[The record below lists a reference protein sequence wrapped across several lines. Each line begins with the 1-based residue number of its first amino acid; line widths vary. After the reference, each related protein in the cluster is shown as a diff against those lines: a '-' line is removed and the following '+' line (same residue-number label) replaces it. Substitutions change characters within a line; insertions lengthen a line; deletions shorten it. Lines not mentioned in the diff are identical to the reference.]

1 MKEILTVLFRRK
13 WQAIGFFAIAAGLPV
28 LMSYVLPP
36 RYEARATLLLTPGR
50 YKKPFVP
57 TERDSRTPFMQ
68 VSMEDVGSEVE
79 ILLSRPVLSEVVE
92 RTGLDRGCTYD
103 AIRSKADLAC
113 AASRAFGA
121 FLRGTGLKAEVPPQ
135 EAAIDR
141 LRRKVSVE
149 FVKRTNVIELTWR
162 GSSPELA
169 RDVVNA
175 LVDAYLKHHLEVHG
189 NTDALEALDRQAQ
202 EDGRRRAE
210 AENRLSEF
218 GTRNA
223 ISDIEAQHA
232 EILNRLSEAE
242 SKVKVLRGLEGHDVS
257 GDAVG
262 ALAGDPAFADL
273 SRRLTD
279 AEMRRVDVS
288 TRFTPTAS
296 QVVLVNKEIAQL
308 KTLIGERV
316 TANLDK
322 WQAMSE
328 TYRRELNVIDARK
341 NESTR
346 LKRDVEEA
354 AERER
359 LSRENLAEIQ
369 MSKGLDAAEV
379 ASVKVVERAA
389 ANRDPAFPKRLLI
402 LIVSV
407 FLGLIGAPTWAVA
420 VDRMSGKVVSV
431 EDLEERLGLPVLASV
446 PEYDRLVAGSEGRL
460 AARL

>member
-13 WQAIGFFAIAAGLPV
+13 WHALGFFVVAAGLPIV
-28 LMSYVLPP
+28 MSYVLPP

-79 ILLSRPVLSEVVE
+79 ILLSRPVLTDVVE
-92 RTGLDRGCTYD
+92 RTGLDRECAYTSL
-103 AIRSKADLAC
+103 RSKADVAC
-113 AASRAFGA
+113 AASRALGS
-121 FLRGTGLKAEVPPQ
+121 FLRATGLRAEVPPQ
-135 EAAIDR
+135 EAAIER

-149 FVKRTNVIELTWR
+149 FVKRTNVIEVTWR
-162 GSSPELA
+162 GASPELA

-189 NTDALEALDRQAQ
+189 NSDAFEALDRQAR
-202 EDGRRRAE
+202 EDGERRAA

-218 GTRNA
+218 GAKYA
-223 ISDIEAQHA
+223 ISDLESQHA
-232 EILNRLSEAE
+232 ELLNRLSEAE
-242 SKVKVLRGLEGHDVS
+242 SKVKVLRGLEGHDLS
-257 GDAVG
+257 GDSVG

-279 AEMRRVDVS
+279 AELRRVDVS
-288 TRFTPTAS
+288 TRFTPTAT

-328 TYRRELNVIDARK
+328 TYRRELQGLDARK
-341 NESTR
+341 NEAAA
-346 LKRDVEEA
+346 LKRDVEETND
-354 AERER
+354 RER
-359 LSRENLAEIQ
+359 LSRENLAEVQ
-369 MSKGLDAAEV
+369 MSKGLDQAEV

-402 LIVSV
+402 LVVSI
-407 FLGLIGAPTWAVA
+407 FLGLVGAPTWAVA

-431 EDLEERLGLPVLASV
+431 EDLETGLGLQVLASV
-446 PEYDRLVAGSEGRL
+446 PE
-460 AARL
+460 